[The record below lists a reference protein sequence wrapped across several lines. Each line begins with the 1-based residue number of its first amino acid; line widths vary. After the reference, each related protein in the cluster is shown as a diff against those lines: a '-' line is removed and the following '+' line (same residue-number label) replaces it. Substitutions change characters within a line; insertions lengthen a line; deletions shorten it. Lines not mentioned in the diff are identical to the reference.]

1 MGYKKKLHT
10 LDPKKDKERELK
22 VCVTKERTK
31 LIKVTASKNE
41 TKVRELLSDKISGV
55 FVGLWLLVA
64 EHLRLGTWD
73 LIKSWTEC
81 HDHEIPPRIAMQIVN
96 ESALCVNG
104 VRERHCL
111 CNQGFE
117 VLNGL
122 SYVVSDEDVHLLLNK
137 HTVHEAIQMQENL
150 CRLRLLAGHY
160 KGNLLAIDPHRIITY
175 SQRMMP
181 KKRKT
186 TEAPPEKLLQTFFC
200 IDAQTGQPL
209 VHTLGS
215 TGLST
220 TKATM
225 TLLEMIENIIPHQV
239 LIIADKEHFSETLLE
254 SIKHN
259 PSFDAIVPTPETRK
273 VRELAASLNY
283 EKMWA
288 GYAIAQTDYLF
299 KNSREPFH
307 LLSERIGDI
316 PDEYSYK
323 SFISTT
329 NKDVLKMLTE
339 DYDKRWSIEE
349 FFNFEGNLGWNRAS
363 TMNLNIR
370 YGKMSLALMAQAAN
384 YQLRQKLSA
393 PYKQWTAKSLAD
405 NLFRGMDG
413 DIKVV
418 DDTILVT
425 VYNAPENFNLEQHYT
440 NLPTK
445 LMAENVDPH
454 IPWLFGF
461 KLNFLFK

>member
-1 MGYKKKLHT
+1 MGFKKKLHT

-22 VCVTKERTK
+22 VCVTKERAKT
-31 LIKVTASKNE
+31 IKVTASKNE
-41 TKVRELLSDKISGV
+41 TKVRELLSNKISGV

-73 LIKSWTEC
+73 LIKSWTAC
-81 HDHEIPPRIAMQIVN
+81 NDHDISPRIAMQIVN
-96 ESALCVNG
+96 ESALCVSG
-104 VRERHCL
+104 FRERHCL

-137 HTVHEAIQMQENL
+137 HTVQDAIQMQENL
-150 CRLRLLAGHY
+150 CRLRLIAGHY
-160 KGNLLAIDPHRIITY
+160 KWNLLAIDPHRIITY

-186 TEAPPEKLLQTFFC
+186 PEASPEKMLQTFFC

-220 TKATM
+220 TKATIA
-225 TLLEMIENIIPHQV
+225 LLEMIGNILPHQV
-239 LIIADKEHFSETLLE
+239 LILADKEHFSETLLV
-254 SIKHN
+254 SIKDI
-259 PSFDAIVPTPETRK
+259 PLFDAIVPTPQTSK
-273 VRELAASLNY
+273 VKGLAASLNY

-299 KNSREPFH
+299 KGSKKPFF
-307 LLSERIGDI
+307 LLSERIGEI
-316 PDEYSYK
+316 PDKYFYK

-329 NKDVLKMLTE
+329 NKDALKMLAE
-339 DYDKRWSIEE
+339 DYDQRWTIEE

-384 YQLRQKLSA
+384 YQLRQKLPA

-425 VYNAPENFNLEQHYT
+425 VYNAPKNLNLEQHYK
-440 NLPTK
+440 NLPAK